1 MALSMDNTPDSLG
14 FAVERHLSRRIE
26 RLNALL
32 MISSFLLTMHKS
44 EYAAIY
50 RGILLSASLLAAFVL
65 SGFDYEITGRI
76 ALAIALVLACWLLC
90 RVLRKRREIDS
101 ARDEIARRAQEIRD
115 LGVPLP
121 RIACIDPSDD
131 DPGHDGDPKS

>member
-1 MALSMDNTPDSLG
+1 MALSMDDTPGSLG
-14 FAVERHLSRRIE
+14 FAGERHLSRRIE

-50 RGILLSASLLAAFVL
+50 RGILLSASLLAVFVL

-76 ALAIALVLACWLLC
+76 ALAIALALACWLLC
-90 RVLRKRREIDS
+90 RALRKRREIDR

-121 RIACIDPSDD
+121 HIACIDQSEG
-131 DPGHDGDPKS
+131 DPGHDGDPKP